1 MEAGRWPKEALR
13 FSFEGSRGV
22 GRPKVGTDWCGN
34 VKSITEQIQHTL
46 NIAKVTAQ
54 AKGQPALRR
63 VAPRRSPA
71 SLDAVRSQPVDTQD
85 DDDDE
90 QKVEGGSVR
99 EAVLTNLWLTALNQ
113 LQPTYVRCPEGKP
126 SWLPDCLLDQGR
138 NVAEYLAVL
147 PSRDARVIAVLVES
161 SVCWIYGWTRRL
173 TVPAGACTH
182 ACIAARLRVIPWKRA
197 PHAVLLG
204 CTI

>member
-1 MEAGRWPKEALR
+1 MAPEALR

-63 VAPRRSPA
+63 VAHAAVPHHSTPYVVSLRWTHRMMTMTSRRWS
-71 SLDAVRSQPVDTQD
+71 
-85 DDDDE
+85 
-90 QKVEGGSVR
+90 GGSR

-113 LQPTYVRCPEGKP
+113 LQPTYVRVPKP

-147 PSRDARVIAVLVES
+147 PSRDA
-161 SVCWIYGWTRRL
+161 
-173 TVPAGACTH
+173 
-182 ACIAARLRVIPWKRA
+182 
-197 PHAVLLG
+197 
-204 CTI
+204 

>member
-46 NIAKVTAQ
+46 NIAKVTQ

-71 SLDAVRSQPVDTQD
+71 SLDAVRSQPEVDTQD

-99 EAVLTNLWLTALNQ
+99 EAVLTNLLTALNQ
-113 LQPTYVRCPEGKP
+113 LQPIRPVSGRQAELAPR
-126 SWLPDCLLDQGR
+126 LL
-138 NVAEYLAVL
+138 A
-147 PSRDARVIAVLVES
+147 
-161 SVCWIYGWTRRL
+161 
-173 TVPAGACTH
+173 
-182 ACIAARLRVIPWKRA
+182 
-197 PHAVLLG
+197 
-204 CTI
+204 

>member
-1 MEAGRWPKEALR
+1 VVSAGL
-13 FSFEGSRGV
+13 GG
-22 GRPKVGTDWCGN
+22 DWCGN
-34 VKSITEQIQHTL
+34 VKSIEQIQHTL

-71 SLDAVRSQPVDTQD
+71 SLDAVRSQPEVDTQD

-113 LQPTYVRCPEGKP
+113 LQPTYVRCPEGNRVPRLCLIKAGTLLNI
-126 SWLPDCLLDQGR
+126 WLYFHHG
-138 NVAEYLAVL
+138 
-147 PSRDARVIAVLVES
+147 
-161 SVCWIYGWTRRL
+161 
-173 TVPAGACTH
+173 TH
-182 ACIAARLRVIPWKRA
+182 A
-197 PHAVLLG
+197 
-204 CTI
+204 

>member
-1 MEAGRWPKEALR
+1 
-13 FSFEGSRGV
+13 
-22 GRPKVGTDWCGN
+22 VGTDWCGN

-71 SLDAVRSQPVDTQD
+71 SLDAVRSQPEVDTQD

-113 LQPTYVRCPEGKP
+113 QPTYVRCPEGKP
-126 SWLPDCLLDQGR
+126 SWLPDCL
-138 NVAEYLAVL
+138 
-147 PSRDARVIAVLVES
+147 IK
-161 SVCWIYGWTRRL
+161 
-173 TVPAGACTH
+173 AGTLLNIWLYFHHGTH
-182 ACIAARLRVIPWKRA
+182 A
-197 PHAVLLG
+197 
-204 CTI
+204 